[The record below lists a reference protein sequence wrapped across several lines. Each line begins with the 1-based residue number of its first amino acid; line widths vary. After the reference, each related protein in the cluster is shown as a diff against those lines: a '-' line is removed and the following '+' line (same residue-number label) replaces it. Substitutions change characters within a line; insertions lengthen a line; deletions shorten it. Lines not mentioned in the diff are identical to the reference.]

1 MDQTMAAG
9 TELPA
14 QAVTGAEPTSAVTP
28 EHKRSDPDLLAWKL
42 AYTIPEAGLLIGLC
56 RASVYKLIADG
67 QLSTVNLAERAPR
80 ILREELQAFLQRKA
94 AAVQAR
100 REAVAATLGTSARR
114 WR

>member
-1 MDQTMAAG
+1 MN
-9 TELPA
+9 ELTRESD
-14 QAVTGAEPTSAVTP
+14 VTYEDGERQIADSSRPRDNV
-28 EHKRSDPDLLAWKL
+28 RSDPQLLGSKL

-100 REAVAATLGTSARR
+100 REAVAATLGTSTGR

>member
-1 MDQTMAAG
+1 MNQSTAEQTH
-9 TELPA
+9 LPEA
-14 QAVTGAEPTSAVTP
+14 SPEPGPGDIAP
-28 EHKRSDPDLLAWKL
+28 CLHKHPDPGLLDSKL

-100 REAVAATLGTSARR
+100 RAAVAATLRPSAAR

>member
-1 MDQTMAAG
+1 MNQSTAEQTDQLADAA
-9 TELPA
+9 TEPETALP
-14 QAVTGAEPTSAVTP
+14 QG
-28 EHKRSDPDLLAWKL
+28 KRGDLGLLSTKL

-67 QLSTVNLAERAPR
+67 ELSTVNLAERAPR

-100 REAVAATLGTSARR
+100 REAVAASLRPSASR